1 VSPARITE
9 VKRRLDGTEERF
21 ECEPLLVTEDL
32 AAVSFT
38 NLKAVGG
45 FPRGSTTLGFFW
57 RRRNYD
63 LYRISS
69 PDGELLAHRF
79 DVVDE
84 VRIEPDRVEYL
95 DLLLDV
101 RVSPTGDVEIEDE
114 EEVRRAADAGL
125 LDDRR
130 LEAIERALR
139 TITRDWRRIVREA
152 LRSLPDPGG

>member
-21 ECEPLLVTEDL
+21 ECEALLVTEDL

-38 NLKAVGG
+38 NPKAVGG
-45 FPRGSTTLGFFW
+45 VPKGSSTLGFFW

-84 VRIEPDRVEYL
+84 VRIEPDRIEYL

-101 RVSPTGDVEIEDE
+101 RVSPTGEVEIEDE
-114 EEVRRAADAGL
+114 DEVRRAADAGL

-152 LRSLPDPGG
+152 LRSLPVLDR